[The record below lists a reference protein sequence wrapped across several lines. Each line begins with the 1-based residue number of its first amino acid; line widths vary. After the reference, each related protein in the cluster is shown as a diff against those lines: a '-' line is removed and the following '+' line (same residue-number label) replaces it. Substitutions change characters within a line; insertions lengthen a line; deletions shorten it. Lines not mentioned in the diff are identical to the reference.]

1 MSKEKLILKLSTFA
15 ISIVLASCGGDGYY
29 GQNASNTN
37 SNITVPAELATV
49 TIIIRDVTG
58 FAIPAATVKIGTL
71 EVITNEKGIAIFK
84 LEIGKT
90 HSAKVTANGYQE
102 HDASVIVNAG
112 LTTTTQTIRVT
123 PLLAENSSVTARVFN
138 GATGSILANTQIQ
151 IGTETMTTSEN
162 GDVILS
168 NITTT
173 GKTLFNVSSSGF
185 AQQVL
190 ALDLIAGQPSN
201 VNLQL
206 LPLQLAGSFNPA
218 MGGSVSLD
226 NSADQVDV
234 TANSLIR
241 IDRQPI
247 VGNVSVNI
255 APINSILDIHQ
266 LPGELVTVDSDGQ
279 RQSIESFGATIIY
292 AVDATKASVSLKTGS
307 VANVRI
313 PVITRSTALPATTPL
328 YIYDGVK
335 GLWVVDGTNVLTLS
349 ADKKYYTGSTTKF
362 GTLSAAAVYQTVT
375 VTGCLADGNVD
386 GDNYRLQNVPVSLEG
401 VDYSG
406 YSTAITNSNGEFTI
420 TARANSTV
428 VVAGQLGRSISNVNK
443 ITVSNS
449 NYNMS
454 PCLQMTN
461 LSNNVS
467 VKLTWGA
474 LPDDLDSH
482 LLTPSGALV
491 YYGSKGSLAAA
502 PHAYLDVDDTT
513 SFGPEIVTL
522 RRLMIGD
529 YHYVVHN
536 FSETYVPGITN
547 SPARVELNTP
557 TGSQLFVPNEGE
569 AAGKDY
575 WHAFTLKVDVN
586 CNIIVVP
593 IGQWLNSEDSLKK
606 PEQTPTYCTPS

>member
-29 GQNASNTN
+29 GQNTSNTN

-151 IGTETMTTSEN
+151 IGTETMTTSAN

-190 ALDLIAGQPSN
+190 TLDLIAGQPSN

-218 MGGSVSLD
+218 MGGTVSLD

-241 IDRQPI
+241 IDGQPI

-279 RQSIESFGATIIY
+279 RQPIESFGATTIY

-313 PVITRSTALPATTPL
+313 PVITRSTVLPATTPL
-328 YIYDGVK
+328 YIYMMV
-335 GLWVVDGTNVLTLS
+335 
-349 ADKKYYTGSTTKF
+349 
-362 GTLSAAAVYQTVT
+362 
-375 VTGCLADGNVD
+375 
-386 GDNYRLQNVPVSLEG
+386 
-401 VDYSG
+401 
-406 YSTAITNSNGEFTI
+406 
-420 TARANSTV
+420 
-428 VVAGQLGRSISNVNK
+428 
-443 ITVSNS
+443 
-449 NYNMS
+449 
-454 PCLQMTN
+454 
-461 LSNNVS
+461 
-467 VKLTWGA
+467 
-474 LPDDLDSH
+474 
-482 LLTPSGALV
+482 
-491 YYGSKGSLAAA
+491 
-502 PHAYLDVDDTT
+502 
-513 SFGPEIVTL
+513 
-522 RRLMIGD
+522 
-529 YHYVVHN
+529 
-536 FSETYVPGITN
+536 
-547 SPARVELNTP
+547 
-557 TGSQLFVPNEGE
+557 
-569 AAGKDY
+569 
-575 WHAFTLKVDVN
+575 
-586 CNIIVVP
+586 
-593 IGQWLNSEDSLKK
+593 
-606 PEQTPTYCTPS
+606 